1 MLPAA
6 SDSTAHW
13 RASRQCYPHLGRK
26 TVCVLPAGALILPE
40 SESRGRRCSVQKKA
54 ASDMPGD
61 TFQALADRLG
71 IKREPAEAASK
82 LLDDRLTLT
91 FIAHYCKSATGG
103 LDESRLRRLATAR
116 EELRTL
122 EDLRER
128 VRREA
133 KRAGLLTDELTQA
146 LDGAT
151 EAELLRDLLELSK
164 PGRRTAATVA
174 TERGLAPLADYAWAG
189 PAEGPDLAQKAAEFV
204 SHPREVRSA
213 EDALAGAGHILAER
227 FSRDWRVRQAIRRCV
242 WEKGI
247 LEARQ
252 AKHGGKASA
261 EFRAYFKFD
270 EPVAHLPPHRV
281 LAINRGERSKAIKVS
296 FAPETLFEEV
306 MPILVRP
313 GHRFAEFLKTVL
325 GDALGRLVLPTIERE
340 IRRRLTRQAEEHAI
354 EVFAANLENLLMTP
368 PLANT
373 RILVIQPG
381 FRSGCKVAV
390 LETDGGLLAETIL
403 YPHEPKKQWLESKT
417 ALLAAIRN
425 HGVQAVAIGNGTG
438 CRTTEELVS
447 QVIEENHLDLQYT
460 IVNEAGAG
468 AYADSPL
475 AREEFPNL
483 EASLRATISIG
494 RRLQDPLAE
503 LVKIDPRAVG
513 VGLYQHDVNQDRLKA
528 TLEQTVQSCVAAVGA
543 DVNTASPALLRYVP
557 GLGPQAVEALVA
569 RRRAGPIASREELR
583 TLPTWD
589 DRTFLQAAGF
599 LRVTGPNPLDA
610 TPIHPESYPAAERL
624 LAKVGHKLEDL
635 RNADSAKALEKDLTG
650 ISLEPLASDVGVPM
664 LELMDLV
671 SALQHPRFDPRSKH
685 APPIFRKKIRH
696 IEDLQP
702 GMWVKG
708 TVRNVVDFGAFVDV
722 GLAEDGLVHISQ
734 FSSHYI
740 RNPTKFLHAG
750 DVVEVRV
757 VSIDADRNRISLTLI
772 PDRRPAKPSPA
783 PRRPAK
789 KAAAVA
795 GAEAPA
801 APAKAAP
808 TRTARPHGGR
818 TPPAKA
824 LPAERRVGAGDRRP
838 SRRPPRGPRE
848 GAPPKPGGTRSA
860 RHERTGPP
868 GRPRKGRPA
877 PRSGEPRVHVFRDEP
892 AESPAEIDDEGRPK
906 IRWAHYESDL
916 REAETPDEIETF
928 EETEAVDETPAIEET
943 ESPDSAKETHDTV

>member
-1 MLPAA
+1 
-6 SDSTAHW
+6 
-13 RASRQCYPHLGRK
+13 
-26 TVCVLPAGALILPE
+26 
-40 SESRGRRCSVQKKA
+40 VQKKA

-71 IKREPAEAASK
+71 IKREQAEAASR
-82 LLDDRLTLT
+82 LLDDRLNPT
-91 FIAHYCKSATGG
+91 FIAHYRKSATGG
-103 LDESRLRRLATAR
+103 LDEPRLRRLATAR
-116 EELRTL
+116 EDLRTL

-133 KRAGLLTDELTQA
+133 KRTGLLTDEWTRA
-146 LDGAT
+146 LDEAT
-151 EAELLRDLLELSK
+151 EAELLRDLLELTK

-174 TERGLAPLADYAWAG
+174 AERGLAPLADYAWAG
-189 PAEGPDLAQKAAEFV
+189 PAEGPDLARKAAEFV

-227 FSRDWRVRQAIRRCV
+227 FSRDWRVRQAVRRCV

-247 LEARQ
+247 LQARQ

-296 FAPETLFEEV
+296 FALAPETLLEEV
-306 MPILVRP
+306 MPIVLRP

-340 IRRRLTRQAEEHAI
+340 VRRRLTRQAEEHAI
-354 EVFAANLENLLMTP
+354 EVFAANLESLLMTP

-390 LETDGGLLAETIL
+390 LDVDGTLLAETII
-403 YPHEPKKQWLESKT
+403 YPHEPKKQWLEGKT
-417 ALLAAIRN
+417 ALLAAIRSHN
-425 HGVQAVAIGNGTG
+425 VQAVAIGNGTG
-438 CRTTEELVS
+438 CRATEEFVS
-447 QVIEENHLDLQYT
+447 EVIEENHLDLQYT

-475 AREEFPNL
+475 AKEEFPNL
-483 EASLRATISIG
+483 EASLRATIGIG
-494 RRLQDPLAE
+494 RRLQNPLAE
-503 LVKIDPRAVG
+503 LVKIDLRAVG
-513 VGLYQHDVNQDRLKA
+513 VGLYQHDVNQDHLKA

-543 DVNTASPALLRYVP
+543 DANTASPALLRYVP
-557 GLGPQAVEALVA
+557 GLGPQAIEALAA
-569 RRRAGPIASREELR
+569 RRRAGPITSREELR
-583 TLPTWD
+583 ALPAWD
-589 DRTFLQAAGF
+589 DPGAPGFLQAAGF
-599 LRVTGPNPLDA
+599 LRVTGLNPLDA

-624 LAKVGHKLEDL
+624 LARVGHTAQDL
-635 RNADSAKALEKDLTG
+635 TIADSAKALEKDLTG

-664 LELMDLV
+664 LELVDLV
-671 SALQHPRFDPRSKH
+671 GALQHPGLDPRSKH

-734 FSSHYI
+734 FSPHYI
-740 RNPTKFLHAG
+740 RNPMKFLHAG

-757 VSIDADRNRISLTLI
+757 VSIDADRSRIALTLI
-772 PDRRPAKPSPA
+772 PEPRPVRPKPA

-789 KAAAVA
+789 KAAAAA
-795 GAEAPA
+795 GAASAEAPA

-808 TRTARPHGGR
+808 ARGARPRGGR
-818 TPPAKA
+818 TPPPKT
-824 LPAERRVGAGDRRP
+824 LPGERRVAAGEHRP
-838 SRRPPRGPRE
+838 SRRPPQGPRE
-848 GAPPKPGGTRSA
+848 GAPGKPGGARSA
-860 RHERTGPP
+860 RTERTGPP
-868 GRPRKGRPA
+868 GRSRKDRPS
-877 PRSGEPRVHVFRDEP
+877 PRSGEPRIHVFRDEP
-892 AESPAEIDDEGRPK
+892 AESPAETDDEGRPK

-928 EETEAVDETPAIEET
+928 EETEAVDETPAVEQT
-943 ESPDSAKETHDTV
+943 EPPGSAKEPHDTV

>member
-1 MLPAA
+1 
-6 SDSTAHW
+6 
-13 RASRQCYPHLGRK
+13 
-26 TVCVLPAGALILPE
+26 
-40 SESRGRRCSVQKKA
+40 
-54 ASDMPGD
+54 MPGD
-61 TFQALADRLG
+61 TFQTLADRLG
-71 IKREPAEAASK
+71 IKREQAEAASR
-82 LLDDRLTLT
+82 LLDDRLNPI
-91 FIAHYCKSATGG
+91 FIAHYRKSATGG
-103 LDESRLRRLATAR
+103 LDEPRLRRLATAR
-116 EELRTL
+116 EELRAL

-146 LDGAT
+146 LDEAT
-151 EAELLRDLLELSK
+151 EAEPLRDLLELTK

-174 TERGLAPLADYAWAG
+174 AERGLAPLADYARAG
-189 PAEGPDLAQKAAEFV
+189 PAEGPDLARKAAEFV

-227 FSRDWRVRQAIRRCV
+227 FSRDWRVRQAVRRCV

-252 AKHGGKASA
+252 AKRGGKAGA

-296 FAPETLFEEV
+296 FALAPETLLEEV
-306 MPILVRP
+306 MPIFIRP

-340 IRRRLTRQAEEHAI
+340 VRRRLTRQAEEHAI
-354 EVFAANLENLLMTP
+354 EVFAANLESLLMMP

-373 RILVIQPG
+373 RVLVIQPG

-390 LETDGGLLAETIL
+390 LEADGGLLAETIL
-403 YPHEPKKQWLESKT
+403 YPHEPKKQWLEGKT
-417 ALLAAIRN
+417 ALLAAIRI

-438 CRTTEELVS
+438 CRATEELVS
-447 QVIEENHLDLQYT
+447 EVIEENHLDLQYA

-475 AREEFPNL
+475 AKEEFPNL

-494 RRLQDPLAE
+494 RRLQNPLAE

-513 VGLYQHDVNQDRLKA
+513 VGLYQHDINQDHLKA

-543 DVNTASPALLRYVP
+543 DANTASPALLRYIP
-557 GLGPQAVEALVA
+557 GLGPQTVEALAA
-569 RRRAGPIASREELR
+569 RRRAGPITSREELR
-583 TLPTWD
+583 TLPAWD
-589 DRTFLQAAGF
+589 DPGASAESAERDLATGGRDLASGGPGFLQAAGF
-599 LRVTGPNPLDA
+599 LRVTGANPLDA

-624 LAKVGHKLEDL
+624 FAKVGHKPEDL
-635 RNADSAKALEKDLTG
+635 TSADSAKALEKDLTG
-650 ISLEPLASDVGVPM
+650 ISLEPLADDVGVPM
-664 LELMDLV
+664 LELVNLV
-671 SALQHPRFDPRSKH
+671 GALQHPGLDPRSKH

-757 VSIDADRNRISLTLI
+757 VSIDADRSRIALTLI
-772 PDRRPAKPSPA
+772 PEPRPAKPRPA

-789 KAAAVA
+789 KAAAAA
-795 GAEAPA
+795 GAEAA
-801 APAKAAP
+801 TAPAKAAP
-808 TRTARPHGGR
+808 TRAARPRGGR

-824 LPAERRVGAGDRRP
+824 LPAERRVSSGDRRP
-838 SRRPPRGPRE
+838 SRRPPRGPHE
-848 GAPPKPGGTRSA
+848 GAPGKPGGARSA
-860 RHERTGPP
+860 RPERSGPP
-868 GRPRKGRPA
+868 GRSRKDRPA
-877 PRSGEPRVHVFRDEP
+877 PRSGEPRIHVFRDEP

-928 EETEAVDETPAIEET
+928 EETEAADETPAVEET
-943 ESPDSAKETHDTV
+943 ESPGSAKETHDTV

>member
-1 MLPAA
+1 
-6 SDSTAHW
+6 
-13 RASRQCYPHLGRK
+13 
-26 TVCVLPAGALILPE
+26 
-40 SESRGRRCSVQKKA
+40 VQKKA

-71 IKREPAEAASK
+71 IKREQAEAASR
-82 LLDDRLTLT
+82 LLDDRLNPT
-91 FIAHYCKSATGG
+91 FIAHYRKSATSG
-103 LDESRLRRLATAR
+103 LDEPRLRRLAAAR
-116 EELRTL
+116 EDLRTL

-133 KRAGLLTDELTQA
+133 KRAGLLGDEWTRA
-146 LDGAT
+146 LDEAT
-151 EAELLRDLLELSK
+151 EAELLRDLLELTR

-174 TERGLAPLADYAWAG
+174 VERGLAPLADYAWAG
-189 PAEGPDLAQKAAEFV
+189 PVEGPDLARKASEFV
-204 SHPREVRSA
+204 RPPREVRSG

-227 FSRDWRVRQAIRRCV
+227 FSRDWRLRQAVRRCV

-247 LEARQ
+247 LQARQ
-252 AKHGGKASA
+252 AKRGGKASA

-296 FAPETLFEEV
+296 FAVAPEMLLEEV
-306 MPILVRP
+306 MPILIRP
-313 GHRFAEFLKTVL
+313 GHRFAEFLKTML

-340 IRRRLTRQAEEHAI
+340 VRRRLTRRAEEHAI
-354 EVFAANLENLLMTP
+354 EVFAANLESLLMTP

-390 LETDGGLLAETIL
+390 LEADGGLLAETIL

-417 ALLAAIRN
+417 ALLAAIRS

-438 CRTTEELVS
+438 CRATEELVS
-447 QVIEENHLDLQYT
+447 EVIEENRLDLQYT

-475 AREEFPNL
+475 AKEEFPNL

-494 RRLQDPLAE
+494 RRLQNPLAE

-513 VGLYQHDVNQDRLKA
+513 VGLYQHDVNQEHLKA

-543 DVNTASPALLRYVP
+543 DANTASPALLRYIP
-557 GLGPQAVEALVA
+557 GLGPQAVEALAA
-569 RRRAGPIASREELR
+569 RRRAGPIASREELH
-583 TLPTWD
+583 TLPAWD
-589 DRTFLQAAGF
+589 DRAFLQAAGF

-610 TPIHPESYPAAERL
+610 TRIHPESYAAADRL
-624 LAKVGHKLEDL
+624 LARVGHTAEDL
-635 RNADSAKALEKDLTG
+635 TSADSAKALEKDLTG
-650 ISLEPLASDVGVPM
+650 VSLEPLADDVGVPM
-664 LELMDLV
+664 LELVDLV
-671 SALQHPRFDPRSKH
+671 GALQHPRFDPRSKH

-734 FSSHYI
+734 FSPRYI
-740 RNPTKFLHAG
+740 RNPMKFLHAG

-757 VSIDADRNRISLTLI
+757 VSIDADRNRIALTLM
-772 PDRRPAKPSPA
+772 PEAPA
-783 PRRPAK
+783 PSQRAGSV
-789 KAAAVA
+789 AANLRSRLGGRSSRDRKVAVMLPTP
-795 GAEAPA
+795 APA
-801 APAKAAP
+801 APAKPAP
-808 TRTARPHGGR
+808 PKGAHPRGRR
-818 TPPAKA
+818 TPPPKT
-824 LPAERRVGAGDRRP
+824 LPGERRASSGERRP
-838 SRRPPRGPRE
+838 SRRPTRGPRE
-848 GAPPKPGGTRSA
+848 GAPGKPGGARSA
-860 RHERTGPP
+860 RPERTGPP
-868 GRPRKGRPA
+868 GRPRKDRPA
-877 PRSGEPRVHVFRDEP
+877 PRSGEPRVHVFRD
-892 AESPAEIDDEGRPK
+892 SPAERPAETDDEGHPK

-916 REAETPDEIETF
+916 RETETPDEIETL
-928 EETEAVDETPAIEET
+928 EETEAVDETPPVEKT
-943 ESPDSAKETHDTV
+943 ESPTSAKETHDTV

>member
-1 MLPAA
+1 M
-6 SDSTAHW
+6 
-13 RASRQCYPHLGRK
+13 
-26 TVCVLPAGALILPE
+26 
-40 SESRGRRCSVQKKA
+40 QKKA

-71 IKREPAEAASK
+71 IKREQAEAASR
-82 LLDDRLTLT
+82 LLDDRLNPT
-91 FIAHYCKSATGG
+91 FIAHYRKSATGG
-103 LDESRLRRLATAR
+103 LDEPRLRRLATAR
-116 EELRTL
+116 EELRAF

-133 KRAGLLTDELTQA
+133 KRAGLLTDEWTQA
-146 LDGAT
+146 LDEAT
-151 EAELLRDLLELSK
+151 EAELLRDLLELTK

-174 TERGLAPLADYAWAG
+174 AERGLAPLADYAWAG
-189 PAEGPDLAQKAAEFV
+189 PAEGPDLARKAAEFV

-227 FSRDWRVRQAIRRCV
+227 FSRDWRVRQAVRRCV

-247 LEARQ
+247 LQARQ
-252 AKHGGKASA
+252 AKRGGKASA

-296 FAPETLFEEV
+296 FAFAPETLLEEV
-306 MPILVRP
+306 MPIVIRP

-325 GDALGRLVLPTIERE
+325 GDALRRLVLPTIERE
-340 IRRRLTRQAEEHAI
+340 ARRRLTRQAEEHAI
-354 EVFAANLENLLMTP
+354 EVFAANLESLLMTP
-368 PLANT
+368 PLSNT
-373 RILVIQPG
+373 RVLVIQPG

-390 LETDGGLLAETIL
+390 LDVDGTLLAETII
-403 YPHEPKKQWLESKT
+403 YPHEPKKQWLEGKT
-417 ALLAAIRN
+417 ALLAAIRS

-438 CRTTEELVS
+438 CRATEELVS
-447 QVIEENHLDLQYT
+447 EVIEENHLDLQYT

-475 AREEFPNL
+475 AKEEFPNL

-494 RRLQDPLAE
+494 RRLQNPLAE

-513 VGLYQHDVNQDRLKA
+513 VGLYQHDVNQDHLKA

-543 DVNTASPALLRYVP
+543 DANTASPALLRYVP
-557 GLGPQAVEALVA
+557 GLGPQTVEALAA
-569 RRRAGPIASREELR
+569 RRRAGPITSREDLR
-583 TLPTWD
+583 TLPAWD
-589 DRTFLQAAGF
+589 DPGASAERDLASGGPGFLQAAGF

-610 TPIHPESYPAAERL
+610 TRIHPESYPAAERL
-624 LAKVGHKLEDL
+624 LARVGHTAQDL
-635 RNADSAKALEKDLTG
+635 TSADSAKALEKDLTG

-664 LELMDLV
+664 LELVDLV
-671 SALQHPRFDPRSKH
+671 GALQHPGLDPRSKH

-734 FSSHYI
+734 FSPRYI
-740 RNPTKFLHAG
+740 RNPMKFLHAG

-757 VSIDADRNRISLTLI
+757 VSIDADRNRIALTLI
-772 PDRRPAKPSPA
+772 PEPRPARPKPA

-789 KAAAVA
+789 KPAAAA
-795 GAEAPA
+795 GAASTEAPA
-801 APAKAAP
+801 TPAKPAPA
-808 TRTARPHGGR
+808 RGARPRGGR

-824 LPAERRVGAGDRRP
+824 LPAERRASSGDRRP
-838 SRRPPRGPRE
+838 SRRPTRGPRE
-848 GAPPKPGGTRSA
+848 GAPGKPGGARSA
-860 RHERTGPP
+860 RPERSGPP
-868 GRPRKGRPA
+868 GRSRKDRPA
-877 PRSGEPRVHVFRDEP
+877 PRSGEPRIHIFRDEP

-906 IRWAHYESDL
+906 IRWAHYESEL

-928 EETEAVDETPAIEET
+928 EETEAVDETPAVEET
-943 ESPDSAKETHDTV
+943 ESPGSDEETHDTV